1 MKTVFKKSLFT
12 VYFAN
17 FPYCT
22 AKYNVLSD
30 ALRLSQVLN
39 SAGVCG
45 VPAESMVWLK
55 HPVRPGGRAAFP
67 RVSGHLLDSVAWFD
81 TGQMADTH
89 ENHLFTTFLLSP
101 GHRRGKE
108 KK

>member
-1 MKTVFKKSLFT
+1 MFKKSLFT

-45 VPAESMVWLK
+45 VPTESMVWIK
-55 HPVRPGGRAAFP
+55 HPEARRQGCISQGFRAP
-67 RVSGHLLDSVAWFD
+67 LGLCGMV
-81 TGQMADTH
+81 
-89 ENHLFTTFLLSP
+89 
-101 GHRRGKE
+101 
-108 KK
+108 